1 MKETEKVSHGIGKKE
16 LANLNSSMDLYKKEG
31 ASKVWLL
38 MPMIPLSHSHV
49 KAVTGSGCQLA
60 LAPASTAQHISTCLH
75 FYTMRCDLIYNIQER
90 QDTKVE
96 DYLQ

>member
-38 MPMIPLSHSHV
+38 MPMIPL
-49 KAVTGSGCQLA
+49 
-60 LAPASTAQHISTCLH
+60 
-75 FYTMRCDLIYNIQER
+75 RR
-90 QDTKVE
+90 
-96 DYLQ
+96 